1 MLTKSK
7 EEIIQK
13 FQSTQLTYVKDKLL
27 HMSTKSVR
35 KLQKK
40 KFPKTNRTIS
50 NLRESLGPKKFHF
63 PGKFSLSTNL
73 LSESEKTCILRPQQG
88 I

>member
-1 MLTKSK
+1 MLTRSK

-35 KLQKK
+35 ILQTKTK
-40 KFPKTNRTIS
+40 TKTKFPKTNRRIS
-50 NLRESLGPKKFHF
+50 NL
-63 PGKFSLSTNL
+63 
-73 LSESEKTCILRPQQG
+73 
-88 I
+88 

>member
-1 MLTKSK
+1 MNAHRSK

-35 KLQKK
+35 ILQTKTK
-40 KFPKTNRTIS
+40 TKTKFPKTNRRIS
-50 NLRESLGPKKFHF
+50 NL
-63 PGKFSLSTNL
+63 
-73 LSESEKTCILRPQQG
+73 
-88 I
+88 

>member
-1 MLTKSK
+1 MLTRSK

-35 KLQKK
+35 ILQTKTK
-40 KFPKTNRTIS
+40 TKTKFLRLIEES
-50 NLRESLGPKKFHF
+50 QICENLSGQKSSILWGNF
-63 PGKFSLSTNL
+63 PVQID
-73 LSESEKTCILRPQQG
+73 SE
-88 I
+88 

>member
-1 MLTKSK
+1 MLTRSK

-35 KLQKK
+35 ILQTKTK
-40 KFPKTNRTIS
+40 TKFPKTNRRIS
-50 NLRESLGPKKFHF
+50 NL
-63 PGKFSLSTNL
+63 
-73 LSESEKTCILRPQQG
+73 
-88 I
+88 